1 MNELRAQLSEQG
13 IDVDFSDVVDEAE
26 AAAVDEAEAA
36 AEEPAGDKV
45 FEFSIYRDRKDE
57 GAEARRR
64 GRDNRGKERGVIPE
78 NAKRPAPHWGGPCF
92 VLSDYA

>member
-1 MNELRAQLSEQG
+1 MLANAAIERTETEMNELRAQLSEQG

-57 GAEARRR
+57 GAEPTSRSR
-64 GRDNRGKERGVIPE
+64 
-78 NAKRPAPHWGGPCF
+78 
-92 VLSDYA
+92 